1 MQSPSFYSQAMN
13 FISAKKGGVDPRT
26 GLFNVSLPL
35 VNLHSNALTGPALTL
50 TLQYSPLS
58 SVNEGFGKGFA
69 LNLTR
74 YDAVSRRLVL
84 SSGEEYRISS
94 SGVSVKQQKFRNFIF
109 RQINTDTYQVIHKS
123 GLTETLIWRGNA
135 YVPVTINAP
144 DGRKINLTWLT
155 SSILPR
161 LVSVK
166 DDYDTELLSI
176 NYPDEQVATTK
187 LNVLPQDTE
196 SGYQV
201 IFKFTNARLV
211 MATRL
216 AGVSQDK
223 WIFDYD
229 DVGQGRDFRVISGV
243 MSPTG
248 LKETVTY
255 YPDRGMVF
263 PYETPL
269 PSLPC
274 VGRHV
279 LSPGGGQSQTVT
291 LWEWSQKNYLG
302 HGVVPR
308 SGQHRWEVDTDHML
322 DMLHQDYF
330 YSSVAKILND
340 EGNAVVSTVTR
351 DYNCYHLLL
360 NESTVRH
367 GKIYSVATEYHAKP
381 GAAFDEQP
389 SQYALPVS
397 QTESWEDD
405 SGSRKRVTL
414 MQFDE
419 AGNPLR
425 LRAPDGSEILYRYYP
440 PDGVKDCPPDPHGF
454 TRYIKSKRLIP
465 RKVSDDEPVTFL
477 DYTWKKLDA
486 LSGVGYAVVADEM
499 TETTGSIRTIVT
511 REYNNDRGN
520 KQAYGREKRRTT
532 TRFPATTQAPDE
544 FYRRVQDF
552 AYEVRQDGVF
562 QAETLT
568 THDNLTATRST
579 LRHSIL
585 GWLKSETNVQ
595 GMTAACTYD
604 NTGRILTHTVAP
616 RTEYESVTTWL
627 YSFDN
632 TGPVTVETDADGNGI
647 KTFFDGLGREVKQQ
661 RRSGNDIHWYEVS
674 SHMYNSLGEPVT
686 GSGADYWLTESPQPF
701 RIDTMFSHDG
711 WGGISCITS
720 SDGMDNLQMTDPVEL
735 TQTVSAGGRKNGRT
749 YRTGTVTSAQDKSTL
764 LPLNESVR
772 DVNNQLYATRSYGWD
787 SLGRL
792 VTETDELDHTT
803 THTFDASGR
812 LLTQTLP
819 DGCQITREYAP
830 HLTGDH
836 VISISVTG
844 RNAQGDMKTWILG
857 TQEFDGFGRVK
868 KQSVGGRCTTYDYTG
883 ASPVPSMVTL
893 PSGRVLQYT
902 YVPELGNVVKSVI
915 TDGLEQSFSYNR
927 STGRMISAEDGGIKV
942 EYARYPSGNLKKE
955 VFTQDTVSRNA
966 EYASTLA
973 GAVVVY
979 TDVCGKKTVFK
990 RNSSGRLIAINDA
1003 DLTVRLTYDP
1013 LGRLSQQTVENN
1025 SARFSLIT
1033 QLEYDDFGREIT
1045 RTIRD
1050 GSDTLKIRQTWQK
1063 NDLLTIRTTEQNGV
1077 VIRVEQY
1084 GYDARNRLT
1093 NYNVN
1098 GSSLPQ
1104 DAYGHPMTAQVYQY
1118 DALNN
1123 LTAVTTQL
1131 DGGTSDTATFF
1142 YENAADPTQLTSLRQ
1157 YRNYPQYIE
1166 FRYDADGRMIR
1177 DEKARILSYDAIG
1190 RLAGFS
1196 GNDIPDTRYNYDA
1209 LNRLVRQGNNINTQ
1223 QFYYRGNE
1231 RVNEMQMPSP
1241 GVNRLIKSGHT
1252 CVGSSNDEGVKLTAT
1267 DHHDSLL
1274 WVRDTSQNKGTQSCW
1289 SPYGSGTASDQ
1300 LPGFN
1305 GERPDPVSGRYHL
1318 GNGYRAYSPVLMR
1331 FICPDS
1337 QSPFGVGGMNPYAY
1351 CAGDPVNFTDPSGH
1365 ISWQGWLGIGLGVMG
1380 LGLALFTGG
1389 MSIAAAG
1396 GIMAAVEGTSTTM
1409 LAVGGLSVV
1418 SDVAAIGSGLTE
1430 NNPRVSSTLGW
1441 ISVGTGLAA
1450 LTGGLGYGLKSGA
1463 RTAGTLNNS
1472 VTLGGTMKNLDSLGH
1487 DLYLFDDVYKGEKRL
1502 NIASHGALEDNGT
1515 ALVARSFQK
1524 NQSAKDIFDLL
1535 SKRKDLDQYAS
1546 IRTLMCYSGNGGAR
1560 SFGQELANLTRLPVK
1575 SYIKTVTGNVD
1586 PHALNKIL
1594 YEAATIYGDNGLD
1607 FMQKQYAQRRFFEVR
1622 KTNPHSLFSLERW
1635 EWHYQPV
1642 KFNPV
1647 YW

>member
-1 MQSPSFYSQAMN
+1 MPSPLFYSQAMN
-13 FISAKKGGVDPRT
+13 FISAQKGGVDPRT

-109 RQINTDTYQVIHKS
+109 RQINTHTYQVIHKS
-123 GLTETLIWRGNA
+123 GLTETLIWHQTA
-135 YVPVTINAP
+135 YVPIIINAP

-155 SSILPR
+155 SSTSLPR

-243 MSPTG
+243 TSPTG

-263 PYETPL
+263 PYDTRL
-269 PSLPC
+269 PPLPC

-279 LSPGGGQSQTVT
+279 LSPGGGQPKTVT
-291 LWEWSQKNYLG
+291 LWEWSQENYLG

-308 SGQHRWEVDTDHML
+308 RGQHQWDVDTDHML
-322 DMLHQDYF
+322 DILHPDYF

-351 DYNCYHLLL
+351 NYNCYHLLV
-360 NESTVRH
+360 NEKTVRN

-389 SQYALPVS
+389 TQYALPVS

-405 SGSRKRVTL
+405 SGSRKRVTRML
-414 MQFDE
+414 FDE

-425 LRAPDGSEILYRYYP
+425 LITPDGSEILYRYYP
-440 PDGVKDCPPDPHGF
+440 PGGVKECPPDPHGF
-454 TRYIKSKRLIP
+454 TRYIKSKRLVP

-477 DYTWKKLDA
+477 DYTWKKLNA
-486 LSGVGYAVVADEM
+486 LSGVGYAVVADVM

-511 REYNNDRGN
+511 REYNNDRKN

-552 AYEVRQDGVF
+552 AYEVRQEGVF

-616 RTEYESVTTWL
+616 GTEYESVTTWL
-627 YSFDN
+627 YSIDN

-735 TQTVSAGGRKNGRT
+735 TQTVSARGRKNGRT

-772 DVNNQLYATRSYGWD
+772 DVNNQLYAMRSYGWD

-902 YVPELGNVVKSVI
+902 YVPELGNVVKSVT
-915 TDGLEQSFSYNR
+915 TDGMKQSFSYSR
-927 STGRMISAEDGGIKV
+927 STGRMISAEDGGIKI
-942 EYARYPSGNLKKE
+942 EYTRYPSGNLKEE
-955 VFTQDTVSRNA
+955 VFTQGNISRKA

-973 GAVVVY
+973 GAVVLY
-979 TDVCGKKTVFK
+979 TDVCGVKTVFK
-990 RNSSGRLIAINDA
+990 RDNYGRLITIKDS

-1013 LGRLSQQTVENN
+1013 LGRLSQQTVEDNL
-1025 SARFSLIT
+1025 ARFSLVT

-1063 NDLLTIRTTEQNGV
+1063 NNLLESRTTEQNGV
-1077 VIRVEQY
+1077 VIRQEQC
-1084 GYDARNRLT
+1084 GYDVRNRLI
-1093 NYNVN
+1093 YYRVD

-1104 DAYGHPMTAQVYQY
+1104 DAYGHPISAQTYQY

-1123 LTAVTTQL
+1123 LTKCTTLL
-1131 DGGTSDTATFF
+1131 DDGTSDSARFF

-1157 YRNYPQYIE
+1157 DSFPQYIE
-1166 FRYDADGRMIR
+1166 FRYDANGRMIR
-1177 DEKARILSYDAIG
+1177 DEKDRMLSYDAIG

-1196 GNDIPDTRYNYDA
+1196 GTDIPDTRYNYDA
-1209 LNRLVRQGNNINTQ
+1209 LNRLVGQSNNINTQ

-1231 RVNEMQMPSP
+1231 RVNDVQMPLHK
-1241 GVNRLIKSGHT
+1241 VNRLIKFGHA
-1252 CVGSSNDEGVKLTAT
+1252 CVGVSNDDGVKLTAT

-1274 WVRDTSQNKGTQSCW
+1274 WVRDTSQNIATQSCW
-1289 SPYGSGTASDQ
+1289 SPYGSGPAPDP

-1305 GERPDPVSGRYHL
+1305 GERPDPINGRYHL

-1337 QSPFGVGGMNPYAY
+1337 QSPFGVGGINPYAY

-1365 ISWQGWLGIGLGVMG
+1365 ISWQGWLGIGLGILG

-1396 GIMAAVEGTSTTM
+1396 GIMAAVEGTSTTV

-1418 SDVAAIGSGLTE
+1418 SDAAAIGSGLTE
-1430 NNPRVSSTLGW
+1430 NSPRVSTALGW
-1441 ISVGTGLAA
+1441 ISAVTGLASLA
-1450 LTGGLGYGLKSGA
+1450 TGLGHGLKSVA
-1463 RTAGTLNNS
+1463 RTAGTLNSS
-1472 VTLGGTMKNLDSLGH
+1472 VTLGGTMKNFDSLGH
-1487 DLYLFDDVYKGEKRL
+1487 DLYLFDDVYKGENRL
-1502 NIASHGALEDNGT
+1502 NIVAHGALEDNNT
-1515 ALVARSFQK
+1515 ALLVRNFQK
-1524 NQSAKDIFDLL
+1524 NQSSKDIFDII
-1535 SKRKDLDQYAS
+1535 SKRKDLNQYAS
-1546 IRTLMCYSGNGGAR
+1546 VRTLMCYSGNGGAR
-1560 SFGQELANLTRLPVK
+1560 SFGQELANLTRTPVK
-1575 SYIKTVTGNVD
+1575 SYIGTVTGNYE
-1586 PHALNKIL
+1586 PGYLNKLL
-1594 YEAATIYGDNGLD
+1594 YEAALHKDAYD
-1607 FMQKQYAQRRFFEVR
+1607 FNDMTSIISDTYFFRVY
-1622 KTNPHSLFSLERW
+1622 KNNPHTFLSRQWWGWSYR
-1635 EWHYQPV
+1635 PV
-1642 KFNPV
+1642 KFNPMF
-1647 YW
+1647 W